1 MRKFFLG
8 LATLICCHV
17 QLHAQVLTDAERN
30 FLVKHLVDTKTYLH
44 EMVKGLSEEQ
54 MNFKSAPERWSIKE
68 CLEHIANTEL
78 LVAQRTRELTKEPA
92 NTEKRNEIKITDDDL
107 VATAINRTDQLQA
120 PEVLKP
126 TGRYASSQDALRA
139 FDDQR
144 DKTIE
149 YIKTTKED
157 LRGHVAPHPRFG
169 MIDSYQWYLLVG
181 AHQKRHTLQI
191 EEIKAD
197 KNFPK
202 K

>member
-1 MRKFFLG
+1 MNKFFFGVALV
-8 LATLICCHV
+8 ISCHV
-17 QLHAQVLTDAERN
+17 QLPAQALTEAERN
-30 FLVKHLVDTKTYLH
+30 FLVKHLTETKAYLH
-44 EMVKGLSEEQ
+44 EAIKGLSEEQ
-54 MNFKSAPERWSIKE
+54 MNFKAAPERWSIKE

-78 LVAQRTRELTKEPA
+78 LVAQRTRELIKEPA
-92 NTEKRNEIKITDDDL
+92 DPSKRSDIKITDEEL
-107 VATAINRTDQLQA
+107 IATVLNRTDKLQA

-126 TGRYASSQDALRA
+126 TGKYISAQDALKA
-139 FDDQR
+139 YDEQR

-191 EEIKAD
+191 EEVKAD

>member
-1 MRKFFLG
+1 MKKFFLG
-8 LATLICCHV
+8 VAMIIGCHV
-17 QLHAQVLTDAERN
+17 QLRAQAMIDAERN
-30 FLVKHLVDTKTYLH
+30 FLVKHLTETKAYLY
-44 EMVKGLSEEQ
+44 EAVKGLSEEQ
-54 MNFKSAPERWSIKE
+54 MNFKAAPERWSIKE

-78 LVAQRTRELTKEPA
+78 LVAQRTQELIKQSA
-92 NTEKRNEIKITDDDL
+92 NRDKRNEIKLTDEEL
-107 VATAINRTDQLQA
+107 VAAALNRTDKLQA

-126 TGRYASSQDALRA
+126 TGKYILAQDALKA
-139 FDDQR
+139 YDEQR

-149 YIKTTKED
+149 YIKATKED

-191 EEIKAD
+191 EEVKAD

>member
-1 MRKFFLG
+1 MKKFFLG
-8 LATLICCHV
+8 LGILMGCHV
-17 QLHAQVLTDAERN
+17 QLHAQAMTNAERD
-30 FLVKHLVDTKTYLH
+30 FLVKHLTETKAYLH
-44 EMVKGLSEEQ
+44 DAVKGLSEAQ
-54 MNFKSAPERWSIKE
+54 LNFKTTPERWSIKE

-78 LVAQRTRELTKEPA
+78 LVAQRTRELIEEPA
-92 NTEKRNEIKITDDDL
+92 NPDKRSEIKVTDEEL
-107 VATAINRTDQLQA
+107 VATVLNRTDKLQA

-126 TGRYASSQDALRA
+126 TGKYTSAQDALKA
-139 FDDQR
+139 YDNQR

-157 LRGHVAPHPRFG
+157 LRGHVSPHPRFG

-191 EEIKAD
+191 EEVKAD